1 MFDVSG
7 KTRNISSQLVL
18 QQCCN
23 TSCMFFVAYS
33 SVPSKV
39 PEGVTKPWLNDQ
51 TFSFNM
57 VSEEHVLPLSRFSQ
71 NFFSIS
77 FDVSS
82 NIFAYHK
89 QMSDCL
95 ATAFC
100 AWQLKTMFGEN
111 VWLFNEVY
119 VSFWLGRFC
128 LSWDLQTCKA
138 SRAPRLISSKHE
150 WNFSLIKNVLHSA
163 YVWLESSPSASRFFK
178 PSRF

>member
-23 TSCMFFVAYS
+23 TSCMFLVAYS

-39 PEGVTKPWLNDQ
+39 PKGVTKPRLNDQ

-111 VWLFNEVY
+111 VWLFYEVY

-128 LSWDLQTCKA
+128 LSWDLQTCKS

>member
-1 MFDVSG
+1 MFDVSD

-23 TSCMFFVAYS
+23 TSCMFFVAHS

-39 PEGVTKPWLNDQ
+39 PKGVTKPRLNDQ

-57 VSEEHVLPLSRFSQ
+57 VSEKHDLPLSRFSQ

-100 AWQLKTMFGEN
+100 AWQLKTIFGEN
-111 VWLFNEVY
+111 VW
-119 VSFWLGRFC
+119 
-128 LSWDLQTCKA
+128 SWGLWG
-138 SRAPRLISSKHE
+138 L
-150 WNFSLIKNVLHSA
+150 
-163 YVWLESSPSASRFFK
+163 RFFLVGK
-178 PSRF
+178 VLSFMRSSNMQIQQSAQVNIFLTWMKLFTY